1 MRPVPRRHA
10 PRCDAPRHLA
20 LPRAAAG
27 RPARRAGQDGSEAL
41 YYAMLL
47 AHTRECMPLVY
58 TPTVGQAC
66 QDWHRIFRHTPRGV
80 YLSAEDAGS
89 VLGALRSWPERN
101 VKVIV
106 PPPPLPV
113 LTGHVSSLTPY

>member
-1 MRPVPRRHA
+1 
-10 PRCDAPRHLA
+10 
-20 LPRAAAG
+20 
-27 RPARRAGQDGSEAL
+27 
-41 YYAMLL
+41 MLL

-106 PPPPLPV
+106 PPPPFL
-113 LTGHVSSLTPY
+113 Y